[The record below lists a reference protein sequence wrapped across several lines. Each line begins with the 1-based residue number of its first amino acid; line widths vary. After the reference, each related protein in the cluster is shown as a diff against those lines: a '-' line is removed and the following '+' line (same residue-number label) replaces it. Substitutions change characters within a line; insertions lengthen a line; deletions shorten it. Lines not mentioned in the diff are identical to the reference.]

1 MWELKQHP
9 ANSLK
14 CIPSC
19 RRFILFYLIYLCM
32 HLLHQPWNFS
42 NLHMQ
47 PFLHLLR
54 FSLLA
59 VNDEL
64 VGLILLVGKK
74 KNPNQVFTFFFHFT
88 LFWCQKCTVCI
99 NLEQHWA
106 LVTLTMIFFFYCT
119 FSFMTARISFICLI
133 GIWEVV
139 IYTHPKLHNKFIIIF
154 FVSSHLKL

>member
-19 RRFILFYLIYLCM
+19 RQFILFYLIYLCM

-106 LVTLTMIFFFYCT
+106 LVTLTMIFFF
-119 FSFMTARISFICLI
+119 TAHFLLWQQEFHLFVWLVFEKLSFIPILNYI
-133 GIWEVV
+133 TNVLS
-139 IYTHPKLHNKFIIIF
+139 YFLFLHI
-154 FVSSHLKL
+154 

>member
-19 RRFILFYLIYLCM
+19 RWFILFYLIYLCM

-74 KNPNQVFTFFFHFT
+74 KIPIKFLLFFFHFT

-106 LVTLTMIFFFYCT
+106 LVTLTMIFFF
-119 FSFMTARISFICLI
+119 TAHFLLWQQEFHLFVWLVFEKLSFIPILNYI
-133 GIWEVV
+133 TNLLS
-139 IYTHPKLHNKFIIIF
+139 YFLFLHI
-154 FVSSHLKL
+154 

>member
-14 CIPSC
+14 WIPSC
-19 RRFILFYLIYLCM
+19 RQFILFYLIYLCM

-74 KNPNQVFTFFFHFT
+74 KPNQVFIFIFPFYFVLVSKMHSLHSFRAT
-88 LFWCQKCTVCI
+88 LSSCNI
-99 NLEQHWA
+99 NY
-106 LVTLTMIFFFYCT
+106 VFFYCT

-154 FVSSHLKL
+154 FVSSHLKQ